1 MANVKYVCCITFS
14 LEEQVLT
21 RFEEENGGQ
30 VVVATVCLLET
41 SRHGLLE
48 TELLQMLAEE
58 STLTPPPYVEGES
71 DQITTTE
78 ATTTDSGELKSFVSL
93 QAPHTKYSS
102 CRSKIRSIIEPL
114 HVDDGGI
121 YVNNFIISL
130 VLFWYYDPSPY
141 LKHSKTEVMPRIELK
156 QSILRIFPK
165 GEGCHS
171 VSN

>member
-1 MANVKYVCCITFS
+1 M
-14 LEEQVLT
+14 EEQVLT

-58 STLTPPPYVEGES
+58 STLTPPPYIEGES

-78 ATTTDSGELKSFVSL
+78 ATTTDSGELKSFV
-93 QAPHTKYSS
+93 PHTKYSS

-121 YVNNFIISL
+121 
-130 VLFWYYDPSPY
+130 
-141 LKHSKTEVMPRIELK
+141 
-156 QSILRIFPK
+156 
-165 GEGCHS
+165 
-171 VSN
+171 

>member
-1 MANVKYVCCITFS
+1 M
-14 LEEQVLT
+14 EEQVLT

-58 STLTPPPYVEGES
+58 STLTPPPYIEGES

-78 ATTTDSGELKSFVSL
+78 ATTTDSGELKSFVSP

-102 CRSKIRSIIEPL
+102 CRSKIRSIIELL

-121 YVNNFIISL
+121 
-130 VLFWYYDPSPY
+130 
-141 LKHSKTEVMPRIELK
+141 
-156 QSILRIFPK
+156 
-165 GEGCHS
+165 
-171 VSN
+171 

>member
-1 MANVKYVCCITFS
+1 MTNVVITSPERSGSLCKWQHVSFGFS

-71 DQITTTE
+71 DQITVTKAETT
-78 ATTTDSGELKSFVSL
+78 
-93 QAPHTKYSS
+93 QAG
-102 CRSKIRSIIEPL
+102 L
-114 HVDDGGI
+114 
-121 YVNNFIISL
+121 
-130 VLFWYYDPSPY
+130 
-141 LKHSKTEVMPRIELK
+141 
-156 QSILRIFPK
+156 
-165 GEGCHS
+165 
-171 VSN
+171 